1 MRVKALAEARHQRSS
16 KPAAPRVAEPGAR
29 GTLAMHLEAV
39 LVKEEEELAEEMSLM
54 TIRDVV
60 TQAEV
65 SGAPAGTEDLRPT
78 LTPDVPSE
86 SSGAASLELQEW
98 YRTAPASE
106 GGSSLD
112 LAQDLAVETGSSVSV
127 SSTPEGEGPVT
138 WEELQEYHDRYWSRY
153 VITLQQ
159 RRVLNI
165 LGCRIQ
171 PAFNKKRWELAEKY
185 LKKMWIVN
193 SGFVERRGATL
204 SPEQL
209 RYANDML
216 GILFEILI

>member
-1 MRVKALAEARHQRSS
+1 MQTTRGIRDSTLVRVRALAEARHQRSS
-16 KPAAPRVAEPGAR
+16 KPAAPRVAEPGVR
-29 GTLAMHLEAV
+29 RTLAEHLESV
-39 LVKEEEELAEEMSLM
+39 VVKKEEEDLAEEMSLM

-60 TQAEV
+60 TQPAV
-65 SGAPAGTEDLRPT
+65 SGAPAGTEDLRPP

-138 WEELQEYHDRYWSRY
+138 WEELQEHHDRYWS
-153 VITLQQ
+153 
-159 RRVLNI
+159 
-165 LGCRIQ
+165 RIQ

-185 LKKMWIVN
+185 LTKMWRVN
-193 SGFVERRGATL
+193 SSFVERRGATL

-209 RYANDML
+209 RYVKVHQGVRL
-216 GILFEILI
+216 K